1 MMNKNCD
8 NNKYNNLDNQFPN
21 EKTSE
26 YENTAKIFKKTHLK
40 EIPIKHS
47 AYFEII
53 GPVEKTVVELG
64 EEEIKIGRSP
74 RCEIQLQVEN
84 VSREHAHVFFLNEE
98 YHIEDMNSTNGIY
111 VNGIKIVKCVLRNHD
126 QIDIGGVKLFFNE

>member
-8 NNKYNNLDNQFPN
+8 NNRYNSLDDQSPN
-21 EKTSE
+21 EEASE
-26 YENTAKIFKKTHLK
+26 YENTAKISRKTPLK

-53 GPVEKTVVELG
+53 GPVEKSVVELG
-64 EEEIKIGRSP
+64 EEEINIGRSSI
-74 RCEIQLQVEN
+74 CEIQLPVEN
-84 VSREHAHVFFLNEE
+84 VSREHARVFFRNEE

-111 VNGIKIVKCVLRNHD
+111 VNGIKMVKCVLRNHD